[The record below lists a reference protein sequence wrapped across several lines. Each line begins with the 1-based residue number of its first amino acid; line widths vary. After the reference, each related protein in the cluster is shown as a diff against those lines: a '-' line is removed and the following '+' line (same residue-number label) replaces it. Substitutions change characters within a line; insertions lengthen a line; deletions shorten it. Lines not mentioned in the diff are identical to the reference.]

1 MTNARK
7 HSRIST
13 VLLVVSFLSLL
24 AAAQEKKEFS
34 CTVGSGAVISIT
46 NNYGPI
52 TVKPSGSSQVLV
64 ETIFHSDV
72 VNLVNEQHG
81 DRIELRSISSRQGT
95 NLVEYTVLVPAAAFV
110 TLRSSDGT
118 LRAQGLRGDVV
129 LEAAS
134 GSVEVTD
141 ISDAHLHVKT
151 LSGPITLADIRGSHL
166 DIHSVRGNVNL
177 HNVTGPS
184 VEVNSGGGR
193 ITYDGDP
200 GRVGEYLLTSHSGDL
215 EVSIPASAW
224 VEIKTRSIK
233 GQSDPEFPNVSSV
246 PTMGQINLM
255 GKPGKIGSR
264 FDCARSAA
272 RFASNGPDG
281 CRFQRMPAP
290 RLPRCLTLRRI
301 YQLPGLVL

>member
-1 MTNARK
+1 MTNARR

-13 VLLVVSFLSLL
+13 VLLAVSLLSLL

-34 CTVGSGAVISIT
+34 YTVGPGAVISIT

-64 ETIFHSDV
+64 ETIFHSDG
-72 VNLVNEQHG
+72 VNLVNEQYG
-81 DRIELRSISSRQGT
+81 DRIEVRSISSRQGT

-151 LSGPITLADIRGSHL
+151 LDGPITLTEIHDSHL

-184 VEVNSGGGR
+184 VEVNSGAGR

-200 GRVGEYLLTSHSGDL
+200 GRVGEYLLTSHTGDL

-224 VEIKTRSIK
+224 VEIKARSIRS
-233 GQSDPEFPNVSSV
+233 QSDPEFPNVSKVS
-246 PTMGQINLM
+246 TTGETSLM

-264 FDCARSAA
+264 FELRS
-272 RFASNGPDG
+272 FSGKI
-281 CRFQRMPAP
+281 
-290 RLPRCLTLRRI
+290 RLKRP
-301 YQLPGLVL
+301 

>member
-1 MTNARK
+1 MTTAGK

-13 VLLVVSFLSLL
+13 VLLAVFSLLSLM

-34 CTVGSGAVISIT
+34 CTVGPGAVISIT

-52 TVKPSGSSQVLV
+52 TVKPSGSSHVLV
-64 ETIFHSDV
+64 ETLFHSDA

-81 DRIELRSISSRQGT
+81 DRIELRSISSRQGS

-110 TLRSSDGT
+110 TLRSSDGS

-151 LSGPITLADIRGSHL
+151 LNGPITLTDIRNSHL

-177 HNVTGPS
+177 RNVTGPS
-184 VEVNSGGGR
+184 VEVNSGAGR

-224 VEIKTRSIK
+224 VEIKSRSIK
-233 GQSDPEFPNVSSV
+233 RQSDPEFPSVSSV
-246 PTMGQINLM
+246 PALGGTSLLGGQ
-255 GKPGKIGSR
+255 GKTFGSR
-264 FDCARSAA
+264 FDLRSFSGKIHIK
-272 RFASNGPDG
+272 RP
-281 CRFQRMPAP
+281 
-290 RLPRCLTLRRI
+290 
-301 YQLPGLVL
+301 

>member
-1 MTNARK
+1 MTNACR

-13 VLLVVSFLSLL
+13 VLLAVFSLLSLP
-24 AAAQEKKEFS
+24 AAAQEKKVFS
-34 CTVGSGAVISIT
+34 CTVGPLAAISIT

-52 TVKPSGSSQVLV
+52 TVKPSGSNRQVLV
-64 ETIFHSDV
+64 ETIFHSDA
-72 VNLVNEQHG
+72 VNVVNEQHG
-81 DRIELRSISSRQGT
+81 DRIELRSTSSHPGT

-129 LEAAS
+129 LQAAS

-151 LSGPITLADIRGSHL
+151 LNGPITLTDIRNSHL

-184 VEVNSGGGR
+184 VEVNSGAGR
-193 ITYDGDP
+193 ITYEGDP
-200 GRVGEYLLTSHSGDL
+200 GRVGEYLLTSHTGDL

-224 VEIKTRSIK
+224 VEIKARSIK
-233 GQSDPEFPNVSSV
+233 NPSDPEFPRISN
-246 PTMGQINLM
+246 NL
-255 GKPGKIGSR
+255 
-264 FDCARSAA
+264 
-272 RFASNGPDG
+272 
-281 CRFQRMPAP
+281 
-290 RLPRCLTLRRI
+290 
-301 YQLPGLVL
+301 QLFPFLG

>member
-1 MTNARK
+1 MTNVRK

-13 VLLVVSFLSLL
+13 VLLAVFSLPSLL

-34 CTVGSGAVISIT
+34 CTVGPGAVISIT

-64 ETIFHSDV
+64 ETIFHSDA

-151 LSGPITLADIRGSHL
+151 LNGPISLTDIHNSHL

-184 VEVNSGGGR
+184 VVVNSGTGR

-200 GRVGEYLLTSHSGDL
+200 GRVGEYLLTSHTGDL
-215 EVSIPASAW
+215 EVSIPANAW
-224 VEIKTRSIK
+224 VEIKAHSIK
-233 GQSDPEFPNVSSV
+233 NQPDPDFPSVSSL
-246 PTMGQINLM
+246 PAMGETLL
-255 GKPGKIGSR
+255 GKPGKIVGSR
-264 FDCARSAA
+264 FELRS
-272 RFASNGPDG
+272 FSGKI
-281 CRFQRMPAP
+281 
-290 RLPRCLTLRRI
+290 RLKRP
-301 YQLPGLVL
+301 

>member
-1 MTNARK
+1 MTNART

-13 VLLVVSFLSLL
+13 VLLVVFSLLSLL

-34 CTVGSGAVISIT
+34 CTVGPLAVISIT

-64 ETIFHSDV
+64 ETIFHSDA
-72 VNLVNEQHG
+72 VNVVNEQHG
-81 DRIELRSISSRQGT
+81 DRIELRSTSSRPGT

-118 LRAQGLRGDVV
+118 LHAHGLRGDVV

-151 LSGPITLADIRGSHL
+151 LSGLITLTDIRNSHL

-177 HNVTGPS
+177 RNVTGPS
-184 VEVNSGGGR
+184 VEVNSGAGR

-200 GRVGEYLLTSHSGDL
+200 GRVGEYLLTSHTGDL

-224 VEIKTRSIK
+224 IEIKARSIK
-233 GQSDPEFPNVSSV
+233 SQSDPEFPSISTAPVL
-246 PTMGQINLM
+246 GQTSLL
-255 GKPGKIGSR
+255 GKPGKTLGSR
-264 FDCARSAA
+264 FELRS
-272 RFASNGPDG
+272 FSGKI
-281 CRFQRMPAP
+281 
-290 RLPRCLTLRRI
+290 RLKRP
-301 YQLPGLVL
+301 

>member
-13 VLLVVSFLSLL
+13 VLLAVFFLPSLL
-24 AAAQEKKEFS
+24 AAAQEKREFS
-34 CTVGSGAVISIT
+34 CIVGPGAVISIT
-46 NNYGPI
+46 NNYGAI
-52 TVKPSGSSQVLV
+52 TVKASGSSQVLV
-64 ETIFHSDV
+64 ETIFHSHA

-129 LEAAS
+129 LESAS

-141 ISDAHLHVKT
+141 IADAHLHVKT
-151 LSGPITLADIRGSHL
+151 LSGSIALTDISNSHL
-166 DIHSVRGNVNL
+166 DIHSVRGDVNL

-184 VEVNSGGGR
+184 VAVNSGTGR
-193 ITYDGDP
+193 IRYDGDP
-200 GRVGEYLLTSHSGDL
+200 GRVGEYLLTSHTGDL

-224 VEIKTRSIK
+224 VEIKARSLK
-233 GQSDPEFPNVSSV
+233 NQLDPEFPSGSSV
-246 PTMGQINLM
+246 SGMGQTSLL
-255 GKPGKIGSR
+255 GKPGKILG
-264 FDCARSAA
+264 A
-272 RFASNGPDG
+272 RFE
-281 CRFQRMPAP
+281 
-290 RLPRCLTLRRI
+290 LRSFSGKIHLKR
-301 YQLPGLVL
+301 P

>member
-13 VLLVVSFLSLL
+13 VLLVVFSLLSLL

-34 CTVGSGAVISIT
+34 CTVGPLAVISIT

-64 ETIFHSDV
+64 ETIFHSDA
-72 VNLVNEQHG
+72 VNVVNEQHG
-81 DRIELRSISSRQGT
+81 DRIELRSTSSRPGT

-141 ISDAHLHVKT
+141 IGDAHLHVKT
-151 LSGPITLADIRGSHL
+151 FSGPITLTDIRNSHV

-200 GRVGEYLLTSHSGDL
+200 GRVGEYLLTSHAGDL

-224 VEIKTRSIK
+224 VEIKARSIK
-233 GQSDPEFPNVSSV
+233 SQADPEFPTVSNV

-255 GKPGKIGSR
+255 GKAGKIGSR
-264 FDCARSAA
+264 FELRSFSGKI
-272 RFASNGPDG
+272 RVKRP
-281 CRFQRMPAP
+281 
-290 RLPRCLTLRRI
+290 
-301 YQLPGLVL
+301 

>member
-1 MTNARK
+1 MTDARK

-13 VLLVVSFLSLL
+13 VLLVVFSLLSWL

-34 CTVGSGAVISIT
+34 CTVGPGAVISIT

-52 TVKPSGSSQVLV
+52 SVKPSGSSQVSV
-64 ETIFHSDV
+64 ETIFHSDA
-72 VNLVNEQHG
+72 VNVVNEQHG
-81 DRIELRSISSRQGT
+81 DRIELRSTSSRPGT
-95 NLVEYTVLVPAAAFV
+95 NLVEYPVLVPNAAFV

-151 LSGPITLADIRGSHL
+151 LGGPITLTDIQNSHL

-184 VEVNSGGGR
+184 IEVNSGAGR
-193 ITYDGDP
+193 IKYDGDP
-200 GRVGEYLLTSHSGDL
+200 GRVGEYRLTSHTGDL
-215 EVSIPASAW
+215 EISIPASAW
-224 VEIKTRSIK
+224 VEINARSIRS
-233 GQSDPEFPNVSSV
+233 QSDPEFPSVSNAPALGRTS
-246 PTMGQINLM
+246 LL
-255 GKPGKIGSR
+255 GKPGRTLGSR
-264 FDCARSAA
+264 FELRS
-272 RFASNGPDG
+272 FSGKI
-281 CRFQRMPAP
+281 
-290 RLPRCLTLRRI
+290 RL
-301 YQLPGLVL
+301 

>member
-13 VLLVVSFLSLL
+13 VLLAVFSLLSLLVSLL

-34 CTVGSGAVISIT
+34 CTVGPGAVISIT

-52 TVKPSGSSQVLV
+52 TVKPSGSNQVLV
-64 ETIFHSDV
+64 GAIFHSDA

-95 NLVEYTVLVPAAAFV
+95 NLVEYTVLVPGAAFV

-151 LSGPITLADIRGSHL
+151 LNGQISLADIRNSHL

-184 VEVNSGGGR
+184 VEVNSGAGR

-200 GRVGEYLLTSHSGDL
+200 GQIGQYLLTSHTGDL
-215 EVSIPASAW
+215 EVSIPVSAW
-224 VEIKTRSIK
+224 VEIKARSIK
-233 GQSDPEFPNVSSV
+233 GQSDPEFPNASIVSAI
-246 PTMGQINLM
+246 GQTSLL
-255 GKPGKIGSR
+255 GKPGKILGAS
-264 FDCARSAA
+264 FELRS
-272 RFASNGPDG
+272 FSGKI
-281 CRFQRMPAP
+281 
-290 RLPRCLTLRRI
+290 RLKRP
-301 YQLPGLVL
+301 

>member
-1 MTNARK
+1 MTTARK

-13 VLLVVSFLSLL
+13 VLPAVFSLLSLL

-34 CTVGSGAVISIT
+34 CTVGPGAVISII

-64 ETIFHSDV
+64 ETIFHSDA

-151 LSGPITLADIRGSHL
+151 LSGSVTLTDIRNSHL
-166 DIHSVRGNVNL
+166 DIHTVRGNVNL

-184 VEVNSGGGR
+184 VEVNSGAGR

-200 GRVGEYLLTSHSGDL
+200 GRVGEYMLTSHTGDL

-224 VEIKTRSIK
+224 VELKAHSVKR
-233 GQSDPEFPNVSSV
+233 QSDPEFPTGSSV
-246 PTMGQINLM
+246 PALGQTSLL
-255 GKPGKIGSR
+255 GGPRKIPGSR
-264 FDCARSAA
+264 FDVRS
-272 RFASNGPDG
+272 FSGKI
-281 CRFQRMPAP
+281 
-290 RLPRCLTLRRI
+290 RI
-301 YQLPGLVL
+301 KRP